1 VLNARKIVLLAKNTL
16 VIDTH
21 NLRYAAVEE
30 DCNTALALEDDYVKA
45 FLRRGVA
52 RRHLGKLTQAVHG
65 EYSGITSL

>member
-1 VLNARKIVLLAKNTL
+1 ML
-16 VIDTH
+16 VFFLHWPTNCGH
-21 NLRYAAVEE
+21 RYAAVEE

-65 EYSGITSL
+65 DLYMVNIQWNL